1 MLCAAEWSPR
11 PLGGEGLRSG
21 TPGCASTH
29 YTAKVES
36 PAPSHSQLGR
46 GRPLALGS
54 GRTSPSP
61 SWEAQN
67 PNAASCFH
75 RWGNWGA
82 VLVLPLRSPFPLAEP
97 VSTKSQGPPEK
108 TWRPSW
114 PGGPGEGGSSPAL
127 CSSDTDGGRARAAGT
142 CRPGGKLPG
151 TVM

>member
-21 TPGCASTH
+21 TPGFASTH
-29 YTAKVES
+29 YTAKGES

-46 GRPLALGS
+46 ERPLALGS
-54 GRTSPSP
+54 GRTSSSP

-67 PNAASCFH
+67 PNAAPWFH

-82 VLVLPLRSPFPLAEP
+82 VLVLPRRSSFPLAEP

-114 PGGPGEGGSSPAL
+114 PGGARGGRLLAGPLLLGHRRRASEGRGDLAAGAGSSREP
-127 CSSDTDGGRARAAGT
+127 
-142 CRPGGKLPG
+142 
-151 TVM
+151 